1 MKFVTDSESSPLRYN
16 QLCGRPYLRRLGVN
30 KKMKRFFTLCLLVFF
45 SFKFYANDYQLELD
59 NRQYFGTVAKT
70 TVNDDNL
77 NIRLKPSTSS
87 LKIGK
92 LNKGDT
98 VIIKGF
104 SDKREKIDGFE
115 GYWLKIQVEK
125 NE

>member
-1 MKFVTDSESSPLRYN
+1 MKFVTDRESSPLRYN

-30 KKMKRFFTLCLLVFF
+30 KKMKSFFTLCLLVFF

-77 NIRLKPSTSS
+77 NIRLKPSTSNAKRDTGLFDS
-87 LKIGK
+87 IESNSSSSFLLNHRKGVKKTLHLKIY
-92 LNKGDT
+92 N
-98 VIIKGF
+98 
-104 SDKREKIDGFE
+104 
-115 GYWLKIQVEK
+115 Y
-125 NE
+125 

>member
-1 MKFVTDSESSPLRYN
+1 MK
-16 QLCGRPYLRRLGVN
+16 
-30 KKMKRFFTLCLLVFF
+30 KIFTIFLLVLF
-45 SFKFYANDYQLELD
+45 SFEFYANDFQLELD
-59 NRQYFGTVAKT
+59 NRQYFGTVAKA

-98 VIIKGF
+98 VAIKGF
-104 SDKREKIDGFE
+104 SDKREKI
-115 GYWLKIQVEK
+115 K
-125 NE
+125 NVRIR